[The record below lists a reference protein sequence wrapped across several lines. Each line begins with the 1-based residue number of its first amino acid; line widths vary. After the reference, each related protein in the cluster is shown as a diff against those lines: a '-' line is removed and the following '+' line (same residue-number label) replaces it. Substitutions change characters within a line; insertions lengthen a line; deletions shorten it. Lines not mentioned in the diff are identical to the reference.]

1 MCPVLS
7 WEGEASAI
15 SRDAIDDTRD
25 ARTDMVIDEWD
36 EDFDSGKVR
45 GHPQTHKP
53 VESCFHIVIVSTE
66 DIMLKGY
73 FSCILFLTYLGFC
86 FKFLSRIFSNIL
98 NLLAFH

>member
-25 ARTDMVIDEWD
+25 ARTDTVIDEWD

-45 GHPQTHKP
+45 GHPQT
-53 VESCFHIVIVSTE
+53 
-66 DIMLKGY
+66 
-73 FSCILFLTYLGFC
+73 
-86 FKFLSRIFSNIL
+86 
-98 NLLAFH
+98 